1 MNKLRLL
8 VAFVFLAVF
17 LISVFTEFPTES
29 TTRLT
34 VNLLAVSA
42 AGFLFGPTFLNWRK

>member
-1 MNKLRLL
+1 MNKLRLI
-8 VAFVFLAVF
+8 VAFVFIGLFMA
-17 LISVFTEFPTES
+17 SVFTEYPTDS
-29 TTRLT
+29 STRLT

>member
-8 VAFVFLAVF
+8 IAFIFIAIF
-17 LISVFTEFPTES
+17 LISVFTEFPADS
-29 TTRLT
+29 STRLT

>member
-8 VAFVFLAVF
+8 IAFIFIAIF
-17 LISVFTEFPTES
+17 LISVFTEFPTDS
-29 TTRLT
+29 STRLT